1 MNYPSLPEVEKASK
15 RQLGIW
21 LRRLDSPG
29 MSAVN
34 AGVVNNEDH
43 EVVRVHE
50 AAILARINAR
60 FQEQGGWNSRT
71 SKRVGLGKR

>member
-15 RQLGIW
+15 TQLGTW
-21 LRRLDSPG
+21 LKLLPSPG

>member
-15 RQLGIW
+15 TQLGTW
-21 LRRLDSPG
+21 LKLLPSPG

-60 FQEQGGWNSRT
+60 FQEQGGWNPRT
-71 SKRVGLGKR
+71 SKRVGFGKR